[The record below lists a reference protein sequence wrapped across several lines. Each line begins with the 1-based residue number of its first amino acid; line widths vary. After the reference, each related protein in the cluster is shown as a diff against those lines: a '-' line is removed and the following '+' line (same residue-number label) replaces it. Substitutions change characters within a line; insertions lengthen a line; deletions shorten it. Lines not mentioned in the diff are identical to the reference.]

1 VDTEHRQQGRDL
13 LYYCYR
19 LISEYA
25 ITGEVMRDTNSTSIG
40 HDLLEVPRFGQLLD
54 RRRDRLGLL
63 VSAARACGDV
73 VGLKFGTREFYL
85 LVHPDAIQHVLVT
98 NHRNYHK
105 GPDHI
110 YLKPMIGDGLI
121 TSEGEA
127 HLQQRRMLQP
137 AFHHARIAAYATAM
151 TSYTTEM
158 LDGWRHGATVDLS
171 TELMSL
177 TRRIV
182 TWVLYGV
189 DIDDDGDPFGP
200 RLRAALAQ
208 FNEDQR
214 GLLPN
219 TRRAV
224 RDLDTVTYALIA
236 QRRAAGE
243 TTGDLLSMLLAMRRK
258 TPGAPDAPGAPLTDQ
273 QIRDEI
279 MTLFFAGHETTAA
292 ALTWSWYLLAQHP
305 DAMTTLRDELDAV
318 LGARPPTVDDLP
330 LLRYT
335 TMVFAEALR
344 LFPSVWSITRTSV
357 AEDRIGPYPIP
368 AGMPVMISPY
378 ITHRDARF
386 YPDPDRFDPTR
397 FDPDHDVRKQLPR
410 FAYVPFGGGP
420 RQCMGESFGWME
432 GTLLLATMAQR
443 YRMRLAPDHEV
454 VPHALITLRPKDGVR
469 VVLDAISR

>member
-1 VDTEHRQQGRDL
+1 
-13 LYYCYR
+13 
-19 LISEYA
+19 
-25 ITGEVMRDTNSTSIG
+25 MRDTNSTSIK
-40 HDLLEVPRFGQLLD
+40 HDSLEVPRFGQLLD
-54 RRRDRLGLL
+54 RHRDRLGLL
-63 VSAARACGDV
+63 ISAARACGDI

-110 YLKPMIGDGLI
+110 YLKPMIGEGLI

-137 AFHHARIAAYATAM
+137 AFHHARIASYATAM
-151 TSYTTEM
+151 TSYTTDM
-158 LDGWRHGATVDLS
+158 LDGWRHGETVDLS
-171 TELMSL
+171 AELMAL

-182 TWVLYGV
+182 IAVLYGV
-189 DIDDDGDPFGP
+189 DIDDDAPFGP
-200 RLRAALAQ
+200 QLRAALAQ

-214 GLLPN
+214 GMLPN

-236 QRRAAGE
+236 HRRAAGE
-243 TTGDLLSMLLAMRRK
+243 TTGDLLSLLLTMRRK
-258 TPGAPDAPGAPLTDQ
+258 ASDGPGAPLTDQ

-305 DAMTTLRDELDAV
+305 DAMATLEGELDAV

-330 LLRYT
+330 RLRYT
-335 TMVFAEALR
+335 AMVFAEALR

-357 AEDRIGPYPIP
+357 AEDHIGPYRIP

-378 ITHRDARF
+378 LTHHDARF

-397 FDPDHDVRKQLPR
+397 FDPEHDVRKRLPR

-443 YRMRLAPDHEV
+443 FRMRLAPGTEV
-454 VPHALITLRPKDGVR
+454 VPRGLITLRPKDNVR
-469 VVLDAISR
+469 VVLEAISH